1 MSLEKRRYDRQER
14 ARDDKAQ
21 TVLGPQGPRP
31 NPLKLARK
39 SETLLDPS
47 KKVTCPFCL
56 GLEELR
62 LFLVST
68 KKGISRALGKCPMC
82 GKGLRLRTLVE
93 MVKWGPREY
102 AEFVAPYAS
111 SGFWQKVP
119 WETWK
124 KRLFIMGWTQLFWDH
139 YHELRGQDEG
149 ESFSEYVDRK
159 GQEEA
164 EEYARSQVNVSDEK

>member
-1 MSLEKRRYDRQER
+1 VSLEQRRYKRQER
-14 ARDDKAQ
+14 ARYDKAQ
-21 TVLGPQGPRP
+21 TVLSKTGAAP
-31 NPLKLARK
+31 NPRAYSVKAQALV
-39 SETLLDPS
+39 DPH

-56 GLEELR
+56 GLEEFR

-68 KKGISRALGKCPMC
+68 KKGLSRALGKCPMC

-111 SGFWQKVP
+111 DGFWQKVP
-119 WETWK
+119 LETWK
-124 KRLFIMGWTQLFWDH
+124 KRLFIMGWTQPFWDH

-164 EEYARSQVNVSDEK
+164 EEYARSQVKKEV